1 MRIFAETKT
10 IAMHRKNTIIRAIA
24 AFAASLISICALH
37 AQAGFG
43 SSKKFND
50 GWKFFLEPSSNP
62 YLANEPA
69 SATGEATGPGAGFAA
84 PDFDD
89 SSWRE
94 LDLPHDWSVEGL
106 MSPSLA
112 SCLDWRAVPIRI

>member
-1 MRIFAETKT
+1 
-10 IAMHRKNTIIRAIA
+10 MHRKNTILCAIA
-24 AFAASLISICALH
+24 AFAASLMSICALH

-50 GWKFFLEPSSNP
+50 GWKFFLEPSVNP
-62 YLANEPA
+62 NLSQEPD
-69 SATGEATGPGAGFAA
+69 SATGATSGRGSAFVE

-89 SSWRE
+89 SSWRN
-94 LDLPHDWSVEGL
+94 LKLPHDWSVEGL

>member
-1 MRIFAETKT
+1 
-10 IAMHRKNTIIRAIA
+10 MHRKNTILCDIA

-69 SATGEATGPGAGFAA
+69 SATGATSGRGSAFAA

-89 SSWRE
+89 SSWRN
-94 LDLPHDWSVEGL
+94 LKLPHDWSVEGL

-112 SCLDWRAVPIRI
+112 ICLAWSAVPIRM